1 MKKCI
6 LLIVLLLSTVIGV
19 NAQYG
24 TGYNNPINLSW
35 SFVATN
41 TGPTTAT
48 SKRIWTA
55 FDSCRDFHWY
65 VRSMYLDSFRT
76 RNDSLPSAS
85 DKLMYI
91 RQSDGQI
98 MAANAQNWYT
108 VSQVDS
114 VVSNSGFITV
124 NEARQSLSAGT
135 GINYDDE
142 TGEITNSAPDQ
153 TVTIN
158 SGTGISVSG
167 SYPSFTITNTS
178 ATPTITNGVSR
189 SLNSNFTVSSSKNA
203 FVTYTVTC
211 SVTNPLLA
219 GSSTASVFL
228 EYSTNGG
235 SSWVTVSQQ
244 SATSS
249 VALAVSVSL
258 TQSQTNVVS
267 GYIPANALVRLRSTT
282 SGTASVT
289 YITGQEVTF

>member
-1 MKKCI
+1 MKRI
-6 LLIVLLLSTVIGV
+6 LLIILLAISSTSF
-19 NAQYG
+19 AQYG
-24 TGYNNPINLSW
+24 TAYNNPLNLSW
-35 SFVATN
+35 NFIVSNSGLPSSQA
-41 TGPTTAT
+41 P
-48 SKRIWTA
+48 RIWTA

-65 VRSMYLDSFRT
+65 TRTMFLDSFRT
-76 RNDSLPSAS
+76 RNDSLPTAI
-85 DKLMYI
+85 DKIMYL

-98 MAANAQNWYT
+98 MAANAENWYT

-114 VVSNSGFITV
+114 VVFNSGFITAS
-124 NEARQSLSAGT
+124 EARQSLSAGT
-135 GINYDDE
+135 GIIYDDE

-167 SYPSFTITNTS
+167 SYPSFTISNTS
-178 ATPTITNGVSR
+178 ATPTITNSVSR

-203 FVTYTVTC
+203 YVTYTVAC
-211 SVTNPLLA
+211 SATNPLLA
-219 GSSTASVFL
+219 GSSTANVYL

-235 SSWVTVSQQ
+235 SSWVSVSQQ
-244 SATSS
+244 SITSS
-249 VALAVSVSL
+249 VALAVSVAL